1 MKRFSRVTIRA
12 TWRPS
17 KRSSSAIAGRSS
29 HLSSVRCATPRWPR
43 SSIRRS
49 FCAWS
54 SGPTPFGASRNSR
67 RGSSPSPGTSAST
80 TAGRCRT
87 GGTVRTMPPRAPA
100 TKGRPRSSNGWPV
113 RPPARIA
120 PSIGRELGAR
130 IASAVE
136 ALPDEQRAVFLLRQ
150 VHDLPFKEVAAVCG
164 VPENTVKSRMRY
176 ALERLQE
183 ALSDY
188 EDYAEEVK

>member
-1 MKRFSRVTIRA
+1 
-12 TWRPS
+12 
-17 KRSSSAIAGRSS
+17 
-29 HLSSVRCATPRWPR
+29 
-43 SSIRRS
+43 
-49 FCAWS
+49 
-54 SGPTPFGASRNSR
+54 
-67 RGSSPSPGTSAST
+67 
-80 TAGRCRT
+80 
-87 GGTVRTMPPRAPA
+87 MPPRALA
-100 TKGRPRSSNGWPV
+100 TRV
-113 RPPARIA
+113 RPPLIERMASPTSGADRA
-120 PSIGRELGAR
+120 SIGRELGER

-136 ALPDEQRAVFLLRQ
+136 ALPEEQRAVFLLRQ